1 MLKWIVQKLNP
12 AQSYIRD
19 SNGANQESTVSP
31 YFSNVRAAV
40 KSVGTV
46 QRGCSLII
54 DSFSMINYDIKEKYP
69 FSSRSE
75 TGVKQATLHR
85 LLNQRPNLDEDI
97 SSFRRKLVED
107 FIYEGNFFIYFDGS
121 SIYHLPAKDMII
133 ITGSK
138 SMVSHYQFG
147 MGSQAVTF
155 KTSEVVHVKDNSVD
169 NIARGDSRL
178 ISALHDLNSRRQMTD
193 YQANFFTNGMAPGI
207 ILTTDSVMSNRMK
220 DRLISYWIE
229 KFNPRTGA
237 NRPLILD
244 NGMKPENISVS
255 DFSKLQY
262 TETIKG
268 IEEKALHALGVPPI
282 LLDSGNN
289 ANIRPNV
296 ELFYNMTVIPIA
308 KKLVAALE
316 AFFAWDIQESTHG
329 IAALAPDL
337 KVEAERIT
345 SLVNNGI
352 LLGNEGRKKLR
363 EEPIDDP
370 LMDKIR
376 IPANVA
382 GSATG
387 VAGQEGGK
395 PANDDKE

>member
-1 MLKWIVQKLNP
+1 MLKWIKEKLNP
-12 AQSYIRD
+12 GQPYTRD
-19 SNGANQESTVSP
+19 IYGNNQESTSAA
-31 YFSNVRAAV
+31 YFENVKAAV

-54 DSFSMINYDIKEKYP
+54 DAFSMINYDVKEKYA

-75 TGVKQATLHR
+75 TGIKQSSLHR

-97 SSFRRKLVED
+97 STFRRKLVED
-107 FIYEGNFFIYFDGS
+107 FIYDGNAFIYFDGAS
-121 SIYHLPAKDMII
+121 LYHLPAKYVTIHI
-133 ITGSK
+133 GKKNLI
-138 SMVSHYQFG
+138 SHYTYG
-147 MGSQAVTF
+147 EYTY
-155 KTSEVVHVKDNSVD
+155 KTSEIIHIKDNSVD
-169 NIARGDSRL
+169 NIFRGESRL
-178 ISALHDLNSRRQMTD
+178 ISTLHDLNSRRQMME
-193 YQANFFTNGMAPGI
+193 YQVNFFKNGMAPGI

-220 DRLISYWIE
+220 DRLIAYWTE

-237 NRPLILD
+237 NKPLILD

-255 DFSKLQY
+255 DFNKLQY
-262 TETIKG
+262 TDTIKG
-268 IEEKALHALGVPPI
+268 IEEKSLHALGVPPI

-308 KKLVAALE
+308 KKFVAALE
-316 AFFAWDIQESTHG
+316 AFFAWDIQETTYG
-329 IAALAPDL
+329 ISALAPDL
-337 KVEAERIT
+337 KAEAERIT

-352 LLGNEGRKKLR
+352 LTGNEGRVKLR

-370 LMDKIR
+370 NMTEIR

-387 VAGQEGGK
+387 VTGQTGGK
-395 PANDDKE
+395 PANEN